1 MPLSKHTYS
10 PTCYLSQ
17 VVAFPG
23 SKSDEDVPVLK
34 AQFFYSS
41 PLPID
46 NPLTAVPT
54 PSVLESMFTKY
65 APHPFSAY
73 DNNALEEAWLGLGSE
88 QERKHHCKLKNSP
101 LKSLMTA
108 QGESHTSVVGERALK
123 PDKKHAT
130 DGCDNKSP
138 KENRDKE
145 ISQVEGAKIGTVKCS
160 SRSRSPSLSVL
171 GDNGNGP
178 TGDIHSDD
186 DREGSHIQLSNV
198 AETKIHVH
206 HCRACKNTH
215 DHANVPVGV
224 SRLHLVKLPALQM
237 MPIYWSPVHDIAAVT
252 RGTWFYKDTMYPV
265 EPPVAN
271 QLEIGYREL
280 RPWSQSWSDELYSAL
295 QVGAAGEEK
304 ISYRIWPKES
314 GQEEGK
320 KSTGESIM
328 AADLFCAERCF
339 HGDIAAVG
347 TVEPDHPDKKS
358 SGPLQVAK
366 RFSNSQVIYKDA
378 QNAFILKP
386 SLQLSEY
393 YGRKPLA
400 EIKKGVT
407 VGIHV
412 VRGFDWKAWEKLH
425 EPKKSSSALKAEEAA
440 DVAGDGSAS
449 YRTACAACLEQ
460 EKRPKVSDL
469 VLVIHGIGQK
479 LSERIE
485 SFHFTHAINSFRRS
499 VNIELGTDAVRN
511 ILRKDHGGIM
521 VLPVNWR
528 SNLSFE
534 DGGPVKDGDIS
545 KNNATSDFTLKDII
559 PDTISAVRNLISDVL
574 LDIPFYMSHH
584 KPKLIEALITEANRV
599 YRLWCQNNP
608 YFHNEGRVHIIA
620 HSLGSAMALDVL
632 SKQPT
637 LVDSVDLWSKS
648 VSTKHFEFDTKSLFF
663 AGSPAGFFLLLN
675 KGKLLPRKGRNKPD
689 AAAGDD
695 KETQIA
701 GEAGT
706 FGCLAVDNL
715 YNVMD
720 YNDPVALRLNA
731 TVDPLYAATFKNAQV
746 PSATT
751 GWIEALGNAMR
762 SITPGGSKAP
772 ELDVGQIVKPTVA
785 RHPSQ
790 LEMVVHDFSREEIA
804 EKKFYLLN
812 DNGQIDY
819 FLSSG
824 SGPLEIQYLNMLSA
838 HSSYWSSP
846 DFVRMLVMEVG
857 REPGR
862 SHTLPNMKVVKA
874 GHK

>member
-1 MPLSKHTYS
+1 MEPNL
-10 PTCYLSQ
+10 
-17 VVAFPG
+17 
-23 SKSDEDVPVLK
+23 
-34 AQFFYSS
+34 
-41 PLPID
+41 
-46 NPLTAVPT
+46 
-54 PSVLESMFTKY
+54 
-65 APHPFSAY
+65 
-73 DNNALEEAWLGLGSE
+73 
-88 QERKHHCKLKNSP
+88 
-101 LKSLMTA
+101 
-108 QGESHTSVVGERALK
+108 
-123 PDKKHAT
+123 PDKKIS
-130 DGCDNKSP
+130 GP
-138 KENRDKE
+138 
-145 ISQVEGAKIGTVKCS
+145 SQVT
-160 SRSRSPSLSVL
+160 
-171 GDNGNGP
+171 
-178 TGDIHSDD
+178 
-186 DREGSHIQLSNV
+186 
-198 AETKIHVH
+198 
-206 HCRACKNTH
+206 
-215 DHANVPVGV
+215 
-224 SRLHLVKLPALQM
+224 
-237 MPIYWSPVHDIAAVT
+237 
-252 RGTWFYKDTMYPV
+252 
-265 EPPVAN
+265 
-271 QLEIGYREL
+271 
-280 RPWSQSWSDELYSAL
+280 
-295 QVGAAGEEK
+295 
-304 ISYRIWPKES
+304 
-314 GQEEGK
+314 
-320 KSTGESIM
+320 
-328 AADLFCAERCF
+328 
-339 HGDIAAVG
+339 
-347 TVEPDHPDKKS
+347 
-358 SGPLQVAK
+358 K
-366 RFSNSQVIYKDA
+366 RFSNSRVIYKDA
-378 QNAFILKP
+378 QNAFILKSSP
-386 SLQLSEY
+386 QLSEY

-400 EIKKGVT
+400 EIMNGLT

-608 YFHNEGRVHIIA
+608 YFYNEGRVHIIA